1 MDSGTINLSVANEEV
16 KLLDLVKQ
24 EALTLLKEK
33 IIEEIGN
40 K

>member
-1 MDSGTINLSVANEEV
+1 MDSSTINLTITNEEV
-16 KLLDLVKQ
+16 KLIDLVKQ